1 MSKTEYLREKDEY
14 SGWHIKYIELKGS
27 PGQTQFS
34 MVRKILAKGSDG
46 VIFLIDGCDLE
57 NIGHGLVV
65 LEEIKAVL
73 GQSVP
78 MRIIANKSDRSDY
91 QGCEMISN
99 MLGEQV
105 FEGSGKYNIGI
116 KDAIIEVLKMILNGT
131 QKENILEKEEVAQD
145 G

>member
-34 MVRKILAKGSDG
+34 AVRKILAKGSDG
-46 VIFLIDGCDLE
+46 VIFLIDGSDLG
-57 NIGHGLVV
+57 NIGNGLVV
-65 LEEIKAVL
+65 LEEIKSVL

-78 MRIIANKSDRSDY
+78 LRIIANKSDRSDY
-91 QGCEMISN
+91 YGCEMISN

-105 FEGSGKYNIGI
+105 FEGSGKFNIGI
-116 KDAIIEVLKMILNGT
+116 KDAIIQVLKTISNGT
-131 QKENILEKEEVAQD
+131 QKDNISEKEEVAQD
-145 G
+145 D